1 MYLLL
6 FFCTSNSQYQYVVV
20 SMCMYMYMYLDMH
33 FFQRT
38 SRSGDHQYSARLNY
52 LQSEV
57 DDLKDHLQFTRFG
70 PWNLLQS
77 SWKYMCIVISA
88 KRFLPISVLAVQAQ
102 LTQRAVALAARSTG
116 STQGHSRSAKVI
128 STQTVASWRSDWKTL
143 NENSVK
149 HSGYFTWRWL
159 YTLTSHNHMSSWYN
173 HNFI

>member
-1 MYLLL
+1 MHMYLLL

-70 PWNLLQS
+70 P
-77 SWKYMCIVISA
+77 
-88 KRFLPISVLAVQAQ
+88 
-102 LTQRAVALAARSTG
+102 
-116 STQGHSRSAKVI
+116 
-128 STQTVASWRSDWKTL
+128 
-143 NENSVK
+143 
-149 HSGYFTWRWL
+149 
-159 YTLTSHNHMSSWYN
+159 
-173 HNFI
+173 